1 MTRRDMIEAA
11 LVVGRG
17 VGVDPVLLA
26 ALVDQESGLDD
37 RAGAG
42 APSDEEG
49 RGPLR
54 LSYDIARWAGYEG
67 TPEGLEGVGENLQAG
82 ARYLAYLFDRYGGDT
97 RSVVAAFHAGPR
109 AVDGGGWRAAE
120 AYVREVEERMGRLR
134 DEVGAVEQALP
145 EPPPPFGPPPAKF
158 PLPVPYV
165 SQLERGPGGVQ
176 GYNNCGPACA
186 TMALLYNRLFGAD
199 PGIYHSVAADIRHST
214 WFAGTYTSFDQMI
227 GAARQAGIPVRSL
240 SSWPEVNDA
249 LDRRQPVL
257 ILVDNVALEPR
268 QYDRS
273 PGWNAHHFIL
283 LTGRTDDVFYVND
296 PLRYYGW
303 PPGGPGQ
310 YTVASV
316 QAAAR
321 GVGGV
326 AALAIDRLPPDG
338 TTGDVPSDGT
348 TGDAG
353 GDAEESLM
361 PATDQELE
369 QYLSQL
375 GHSVN
380 MDTAIIKRACLAY
393 RRGETRGPAISDE
406 YGAQTTDG
414 RQVVRQKFTAG
425 IAEYDPATGDV
436 AWVEVVAHPDTVAS

>member
-1 MTRRDMIEAA
+1 MARRDTIAA
-11 LVVGRG
+11 TVIVGRSKG
-17 VGVDPVLLA
+17 IEPVLLA
-26 ALVDQESGLDD
+26 ALIDQEGGLDD

-42 APSDEEG
+42 APSDGSG

-54 LSYDIARWAGYEG
+54 LSYDVARWAGYEG
-67 TPEGLEGVGENLQAG
+67 TPEGLDAVGENLTAG
-82 ARYLAYLFDRYGGDT
+82 SRYLTYLFDRYGGDT
-97 RSVVAAFHAGPR
+97 RSVIAAFHAGPR
-109 AVDGGGWRAAE
+109 AVDRGGWRTAE
-120 AYVREVEERMGRLR
+120 AYVQEVEGRIERLR
-134 DEVGAVEQALP
+134 DEVEAVEQALP
-145 EPPPPFGPPPAKF
+145 EPPPPFDPPPAKF

-165 SQLERGPGGVQ
+165 SQLERGPAGVQ

-186 TMALLYNRLFGAD
+186 TMAVLYNRLFGTD
-199 PGIYHSVAADIRHST
+199 PGIYHTVAADIRRST

-227 GAARQAGIPVRSL
+227 GAAREAGIPTRYL
-240 SSWPEVNDA
+240 TSWPEVYDA

-257 ILVDNVALEPR
+257 ILVDNIPLEPR

-283 LTGRTDDVFYVND
+283 LTGHSDGEFYVND

-303 PPGGPGQ
+303 PPGGPGE

-316 QAAAR
+316 QEGAR

-326 AALAIDRLPPDG
+326 AALAVDRLPPDG
-338 TTGDVPSDGT
+338 TDGT

-353 GDAEESLM
+353 DDAEEALM

-375 GHSVN
+375 GHPVN
-380 MDTAIIKRACLAY
+380 METAIIKRACLAY

-406 YGAQTTDG
+406 YAAQTTDG
-414 RQVVRQKFTAG
+414 RSVVRQKFSAG
-425 IAEYDPATGDV
+425 IAEFDPATGDV
-436 AWVEVVAHPDTVAS
+436 AWVEVVAHPDAVA